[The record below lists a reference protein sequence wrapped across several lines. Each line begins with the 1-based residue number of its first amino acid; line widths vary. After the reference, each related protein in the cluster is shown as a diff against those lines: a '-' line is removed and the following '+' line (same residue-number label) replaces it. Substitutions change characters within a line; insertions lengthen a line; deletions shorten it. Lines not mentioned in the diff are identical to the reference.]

1 MIFVSQCLAGDNC
14 RWDGGTNLIPEIKC
28 LVDSGLAVKACPEVL
43 GGLPTPRKP
52 SEIQNKHVINT
63 SGEDV
68 TQYFY
73 KGAVAAGTIFEEY
86 CCEYAVMKSK
96 SPSCGCP
103 SRRLSNT
110 REP

>member
-63 SGEDV
+63 SG
-68 TQYFY
+68 
-73 KGAVAAGTIFEEY
+73 K
-86 CCEYAVMKSK
+86 M
-96 SPSCGCP
+96 
-103 SRRLSNT
+103 
-110 REP
+110 